1 MAEHPLMTARE
12 VAELF
17 RVDVK
22 TVYSWV
28 KNGKLGNVAT
38 PTGGVRI
45 RADEVRVL
53 FEQEADPQD
62 PDLGKSSQ
70 VKYHP

>member
-1 MAEHPLMTARE
+1 MVEHPLMMASE

-28 KNGKLGNVAT
+28 KKGKLDNKPT

-45 RADEVRVL
+45 PTAQVNALLAGEEIMDEFSQLNEL
-53 FEQEADPQD
+53 FEEI
-62 PDLGKSSQ
+62 S
-70 VKYHP
+70 